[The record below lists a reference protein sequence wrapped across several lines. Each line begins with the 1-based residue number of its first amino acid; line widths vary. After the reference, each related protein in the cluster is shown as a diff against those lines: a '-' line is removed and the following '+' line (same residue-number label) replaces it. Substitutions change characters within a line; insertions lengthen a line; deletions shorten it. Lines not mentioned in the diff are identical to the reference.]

1 MNVSLPVRSISVFL
15 LAIAVTMSVSC
26 GEPYSLKPVEFYHG
40 ATPNF
45 RPGPEG
51 GVELVDIK
59 EGVDFSKYKM
69 IILDPP
75 NFRFSSTAEYNAIPR
90 NVLNDLRKEYLR
102 IFGEALRDA
111 YPLVNKPRPDALRL
125 RVLITGIV
133 SSVPGPSTNDGH
145 QEYFSAGGASMKAE
159 LLDSLTNDRIA
170 AVMDTKTGDKR
181 STVQSTDEWV
191 HTREAFAFWAGRLR
205 KFMDNAHGRR

>member
-1 MNVSLPVRSISVFL
+1 MNLTLRGVSVFL
-15 LAIAVTMSVSC
+15 LAIAITMSVACDTRYRIQS
-26 GEPYSLKPVEFYHG
+26 VEFFHG
-40 ATPNF
+40 DKPKF

-51 GVELVDIK
+51 GADLVDLK

-69 IILDPP
+69 IILDPA
-75 NFRFSSTAEYNAIPR
+75 NVRFSSTAEYNAIPR